1 MTSRHTHRR
10 SRIAPDLAVALAL
23 CPSAALTAE
32 TPAYRVVRGEIR
44 VICPLTVGGLFET
57 KTTSISGT
65 VSPEAAPPGALGGE
79 IRVDLSSLDTGIE
92 LRNTHLREKYL
103 EVARGAEFATA
114 VLSAVH
120 LGKAGTPDFR
130 GQTPFTGT
138 LLLHGTRRPVAGQA
152 EIRSEGNDVRIVAS
166 FPVRIDEYGIAPPRY
181 LGVGVKNE
189 VQVKVS
195 LLAAPVTA
203 PAAEGTR

>member
-1 MTSRHTHRR
+1 MASPRTRPR
-10 SRIAPDLAVALAL
+10 SGIAPALAL
-23 CPSAALTAE
+23 ALTLCPAAARPAE
-32 TPAYRVVRGEIR
+32 TPSYRVVRGEIR

-57 KTTSISGT
+57 NTTAISGT

-79 IRVDLSSLDTGIE
+79 IRVDLASLDTGIE

-103 EVARGAEFATA
+103 EVARGAEFANA
-114 VLSAVH
+114 VLSAVR
-120 LGKAGTPDFR
+120 LDKADAPTFR

-138 LLLHGTRRPVAGQA
+138 LLLHGTRRSVAGQA
-152 EIRSEGNDVRIVAS
+152 DIHPEGQDVRVVAS
-166 FPVRIDEYGIAPPRY
+166 FPVRLDDYGIAPPRY

-195 LLAAPVTA
+195 LVATPETA

>member
-1 MTSRHTHRR
+1 
-10 SRIAPDLAVALAL
+10 LAL
-23 CPSAALTAE
+23 TFYPAAARPAE
-32 TPAYRVVRGEIR
+32 TPSYRIVRGEIR
-44 VICPLTVGGLFET
+44 VVCPLTVGGLFET
-57 KTTSISGT
+57 KTTAISGT
-65 VSPEAAPPGALGGE
+65 VSPETAPPGALGGE

-92 LRNTHLREKYL
+92 LRNTHLREKHL
-103 EVARGAEFATA
+103 EVARGAEFAVA

-120 LGKAGTPDFR
+120 LAKAEAPTFR
-130 GQTPFTGT
+130 GLTPFTGT

-152 EIRSEGNDVRIVAS
+152 DIHAEGNDVRVVAS
-166 FPVRIDEYGIAPPRY
+166 FPVRLDAYGIAPPRY

-195 LLAAPVTA
+195 LVATPETA

>member
-1 MTSRHTHRR
+1 MASPLTRRR
-10 SRIAPDLAVALAL
+10 SAVAPALAAALAL
-23 CPSAALTAE
+23 CPAAARPAD
-32 TPAYRVVRGEIR
+32 TPPFRVVRGEIR

-57 KTTSISGT
+57 KTTAISGT
-65 VSPEAAPPGALGGE
+65 VSRDTASPGALGGE
-79 IRVDLSSLDTGIE
+79 LRVDLSRLDTGIE

-114 VLSAVH
+114 VLSAVR
-120 LGKAGTPDFR
+120 LDKADAPTFR

-152 EIRSEGNDVRIVAS
+152 EIHPEGNEVHVVAS
-166 FPVRIDEYGIAPPRY
+166 FSVRLDDYGIAPPRY

-195 LLAAPVTA
+195 LVAAPETA
-203 PAAEGTR
+203 AAAEGTR

>member
-1 MTSRHTHRR
+1 MTTSPRRRR
-10 SRIAPDLAVALAL
+10 SGVAPALALALAL
-23 CPSAALTAE
+23 CPAAARSAEA
-32 TPAYRVVRGEIR
+32 PPFRVVRGEVR
-44 VICPLTVGGLFET
+44 VICPLTVGGFFET

-65 VSPEAAPPGALGGE
+65 VTPEAAPPGALGGE
-79 IRVDLSSLDTGIE
+79 IRVDLASLDTGIE

-103 EVARGAEFATA
+103 EVARGAEFAAA
-114 VLSAVH
+114 VLSGVH
-120 LGKAGTPDFR
+120 LDKADAPTFR

-152 EIRSEGNDVRIVAS
+152 DIHADGNGVRIVAS
-166 FPVRIDEYGIAPPRY
+166 FPVRIDDYGIAAPRY

-195 LLAAPVTA
+195 LAAAPEA
-203 PAAEGTR
+203 AAEGSR

>member
-1 MTSRHTHRR
+1 MTNPLTRR
-10 SRIAPDLAVALAL
+10 RYGLAPALAVAVAL
-23 CPSAALTAE
+23 CPASAGTEE
-32 TPAYRVVRGEIR
+32 TSSYRVVRGEIR
-44 VICPLTVGGLFET
+44 VVCPLTVGGLFET
-57 KTTSISGT
+57 KTTAISGT
-65 VSPEAAPPGALGGE
+65 VRAETASPGAVGGE
-79 IRVDLSSLDTGIE
+79 LRVDLSSLDTGIE

-120 LGKAGTPDFR
+120 LDKAGTPTFR

-138 LLLHGTRRPVAGQA
+138 LLLHGASRPVAGQA
-152 EIRSEGNDVRIVAS
+152 DIRAEGGDVRIVAS
-166 FPVRIDEYGIAPPRY
+166 FPVRLDDYGIAPPRY

-195 LLAAPVTA
+195 LLAAPASA
-203 PAAEGTR
+203 PATEGTR